1 MNTDRNVIWHGK
13 EGRAG
18 DFEISGNSC
27 MRAKALKGRAGMT
40 LVELLVVI
48 AIIAVLIGLLLP
60 AVQYARNSARRT
72 QCLSNLHNIGLA
84 LNNYVD
90 AYGQRAWFPECARLP
105 EFESGM
111 QPLPSL
117 VKVIADYI
125 EGDTA
130 VFCCPGDDTSYR
142 DADLATSG
150 KPPEELRYFDKD
162 GLSYE
167 YQWKTMARQ
176 SRQQILGGDSKSK
189 VANFKSS
196 ATVFMANDFEA
207 FHGTEGQ
214 DGSRCYVYM
223 DGHVDALYNTEPSA
237 ATP

>member
-1 MNTDRNVIWHGK
+1 MRTQVRM
-13 EGRAG
+13 GR
-18 DFEISGNSC
+18 
-27 MRAKALKGRAGMT
+27 RGMT
-40 LVELLVVI
+40 LIELLVVI

-84 LNNYVD
+84 LNDYVD
-90 AYGQRAWFPECARLP
+90 FHGQRAVFPECARLP
-105 EFESGM
+105 ELQTTTTTSTVP
-111 QPLPSL
+111 PLPSL
-117 VKVIADYI
+117 VTVLAEYI
-125 EGDTA
+125 ESDTA
-130 VFCCPGDDTSYR
+130 VFCCPSDDSSFR

-150 KPPEELRYFDKD
+150 RLAEGLRFFDKD

-167 YQWKTMARQ
+167 YQYSTMAHK
-176 SRQQILGGDSKSK
+176 SRQQILGDKGAA

-196 ATVFMANDFEA
+196 ATVFMANDYEA

-223 DGHVDALYNTEPSA
+223 DGHADALYNTEPSA
-237 ATP
+237 TTSP